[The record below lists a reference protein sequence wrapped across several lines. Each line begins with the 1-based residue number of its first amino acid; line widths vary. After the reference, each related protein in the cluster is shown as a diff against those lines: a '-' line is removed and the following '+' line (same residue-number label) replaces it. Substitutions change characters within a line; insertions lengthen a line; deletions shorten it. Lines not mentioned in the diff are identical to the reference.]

1 MYAWFVFDVQPI
13 NAPIQGGL
21 QAAWQ
26 ERGRIL
32 ATPGIGRREP
42 PALSATIIQGYLKA
56 SIYFQ
61 VALILVD

>member
-13 NAPIQGGL
+13 NAPIQGGS
-21 QAAWQ
+21 QAAQ

>member
-26 ERGRIL
+26 GRGRIL
-32 ATPGIGRREP
+32 AILE
-42 PALSATIIQGYLKA
+42 
-56 SIYFQ
+56 
-61 VALILVD
+61 LVDTDLPASPPPSFKATGKQAYIFR

>member
-32 ATPGIGRREP
+32 AIPGIGRHGSP
-42 PALSATIIQGYLKA
+42 GLSAAIIQGYLKT

-61 VALILVD
+61 VALMIVD

>member
-1 MYAWFVFDVQPI
+1 MYAWFVFDVWPI

-21 QAAWQ
+21 QAAQ

-32 ATPGIGRREP
+32 AIPGIGRHGLSY
-42 PALSATIIQGYLKA
+42 LSATIIQGYLKA

-61 VALILVD
+61 VALMIVD